1 MSKPITQ
8 DRMEQA
14 LQYLTDTDESC
25 AALKSDVE
33 RMDYRA
39 DAIFDAI
46 LLRSDGSVAVKEALA
61 GTHPEYVAAKEKY
74 FDALKDHEAI
84 KNRRSTEAIVIDCW
98 RSLNSNRRM
107 GPMT

>member
-1 MSKPITQ
+1 MSKPVDQ
-8 DRMEQA
+8 NRMEQA
-14 LQYLTDTDESC
+14 LQYLTDTDERC

-74 FDALKDHEAI
+74 FDALKEHEAMRNLRPVQAYWLHDSPYLRQ
-84 KNRRSTEAIVIDCW
+84 KNHET
-98 RSLNSNRRM
+98 
-107 GPMT
+107 